1 MKVYELMDILSNCSA
16 GSEVRFS
23 MLKTVEDLTKAK
35 PQEDDGKVFYA
46 IDTDIKEAAPEYGDK
61 KEVLFLYA

>member
-16 GSEVRFS
+16 GAEVRFS
-23 MLKTVEDLTKAK
+23 MLKTVEDLIKAK
-35 PQEDDGKVFYA
+35 PQVDDGKVFYA
-46 IDTDIKEAAPEYGDK
+46 IDTDIKEAVPEYGDK